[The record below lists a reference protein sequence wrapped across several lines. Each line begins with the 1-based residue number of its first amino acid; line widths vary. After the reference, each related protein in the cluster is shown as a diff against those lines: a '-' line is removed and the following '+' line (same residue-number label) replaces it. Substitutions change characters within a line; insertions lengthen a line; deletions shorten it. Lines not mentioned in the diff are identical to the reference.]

1 MTRYS
6 PLLRIGIKHGYYQD
20 APARDLEFIPTQTC
34 ERLMANAGL
43 ILKKD
48 GDRVSLFF
56 DEDHSDALQLYAED
70 RSTPLIFNFKLV
82 SKNPIFQN
90 FTQLPNFP
98 TGDIGFLSSEKA
110 VQQSGGTY
118 SLTHELGFSTSDSI
132 SLTSKEIQAM
142 LSRPEQ
148 LIPPLCIVSIYP
160 LAAAEPLV
168 EEKLYELVFAQRRT
182 IWKYYLLGKYADT
195 DLSVV
200 DLDTKISFVQKDDE
214 VLPGG
219 QRARVLETTT
229 PIPLTQVQSRRFQL
243 RRKNGQSSSI
253 LVKQLPGASPDQVGI
268 RTDQSNQKEFIS
280 EIFINP

>member
-20 APARDLEFIPTQTC
+20 SPARDLEFIPTQAC
-34 ERLMANAGL
+34 ERLMANAGI
-43 ILKKD
+43 ILRKD

-56 DEDHSDALQLYAED
+56 DEDHSDALQLYAD
-70 RSTPLIFNFKLV
+70 DPLSPLVFNFKLV
-82 SKNPIFQN
+82 SKNSIFQN

-98 TGDIGFLSSEKA
+98 SGDIGFLSSEKA
-110 VQQSGGTY
+110 VQQSGGIY
-118 SLTHELGFSTSDSI
+118 SLTHEPGFSTSDSI

-148 LIPPLCIVSIYP
+148 LIPPLCIVAIYP
-160 LAAAEPLV
+160 LEAAELLV
-168 EEKLYELVFAQRRT
+168 EEKIYELAFARRRT

-200 DLDTKISFVQKDDE
+200 DLDRKVSFVQKDNE

-219 QRARVLETTT
+219 QRARVFESAT
-229 PIPLTQVQSRRFQL
+229 PMALTQVQNRRFQL

-268 RTDQSNQKEFIS
+268 RTDQNNQEESIS